1 LAYTSELT
9 MKSNTIERYK
19 DDMSNGV
26 DVKAHIITNLQSS
39 YVSQYVFKEIETDF
53 FESQEN
59 VEEFLEISYDII
71 GKLDFYF
78 N

>member
-1 LAYTSELT
+1 
-9 MKSNTIERYK
+9 
-19 DDMSNGV
+19 MSNEV
-26 DVKAHIITNLQSS
+26 DVKASIITNLKSS

-59 VEEFLEISYDII
+59 IEFFLEISSDII